1 MTKTGNRAPTRAE
14 CEVCGSDT
22 DALYRSSN
30 GFYEC
35 PACRAFS
42 PDADTVDELTPGLTA
57 PAAIECART
66 VVEKV
71 EAMLEVVGQLSAD
84 DRQWRDMRR
93 LRGRLEQCRV
103 VLRPLIPPRK
113 TR

>member
-1 MTKTGNRAPTRAE
+1 M
-14 CEVCGSDT
+14 CGSVT
-22 DALYRSSN
+22 DALYRGAN

-35 PACRAFS
+35 PACRAFG
-42 PDADTVDELTPGLTA
+42 PDADTMDVRAPGLTA

-84 DRQWRDMRR
+84 DSEWRDMRR
-93 LRGRLEQCRV
+93 LQGKLEQCRV
-103 VLRPLIPPRK
+103 VLRPLIPPTKLR
-113 TR
+113 